1 MSALLTLQSYVRLS
15 PSVPTVSLHD
25 LWIETFAGQAGYAP
39 PPPGS
44 RGSYHYTK
52 AYYQAHGMDSGGPV
66 KVGGP
71 FGGYATEFEFYR
83 CGLTAVTHANAAMH
97 ATIVRQ
103 RRMTLMTLVRL
114 CRCRAMYRTNRNN
127 PAMLLMVGLFAI
139 PVVTMVTSVLN
150 GNTGFIRQF
159 RDEGIYMFTQGR
171 YRVNGRDTL
180 MNPFSIRSLDNM
192 VRHSIC
198 RASLCLT
205 ALAVHLLGIWAR
217 QTLNPPAHY
226 PSSFRITVPGLL
238 ACMQEDS
245 YIYKSDKY
253 KHLRTNNS
261 QSAPAQD
268 GLLRD

>member
-1 MSALLTLQSYVRLS
+1 MSGTAHPYNVLGLQPTASREQVKDAFRKLCLIYHPDKCS
-15 PSVPTVSLHD
+15 PELASTAEARFKNIKDAYDTILK
-25 LWIETFAGQAGYAP
+25 GQAGYAP

-71 FGGYATEFEFYR
+71 FGGYATEFEFY
-83 CGLTAVTHANAAMH
+83 
-97 ATIVRQ
+97 
-103 RRMTLMTLVRL
+103 
-114 CRCRAMYRTNRNN
+114 RAMYRTNRNN

-192 VRHSIC
+192 
-198 RASLCLT
+198 
-205 ALAVHLLGIWAR
+205 
-217 QTLNPPAHY
+217 
-226 PSSFRITVPGLL
+226 
-238 ACMQEDS
+238 EDS